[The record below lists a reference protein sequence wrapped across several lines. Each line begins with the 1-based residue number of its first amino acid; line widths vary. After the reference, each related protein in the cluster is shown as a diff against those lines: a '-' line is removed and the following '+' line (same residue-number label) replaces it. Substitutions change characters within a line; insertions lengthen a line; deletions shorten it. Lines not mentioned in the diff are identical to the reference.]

1 MVSIAITSGQI
12 SSRPY
17 TTDFPQM
24 VVIVREIPG
33 YFREIQVGEILLY
46 SIWPDVRIP
55 INYSSKC
62 DAHSAYQKTRL
73 QVDYREKM

>member
-12 SSRPY
+12 SSRPH

-24 VVIVREIPG
+24 VVIVREILAISG
-33 YFREIQVGEILLY
+33 KSRLVKYY